1 MSNFILYNQRADKKR
16 LTKDFSMIIKEKIGN
31 NILPTIICIGTDRS
45 TGDSLGP
52 WVGKL
57 LKDKGYPG
65 KVFGTIH
72 NPVHAMNLQGL
83 LGANNYFKDDL
94 VIAIDASLGDT
105 ADIGKIYFRNGSL
118 TPGMGINKE
127 GLPKIGDFH
136 IVGIVNAAGSM
147 EYFVLQSTRLSL
159 VVNMAEVIA
168 DAIIS
173 VFATENCKTM

>member
-1 MSNFILYNQRADKKR
+1 MSNFVLYHQGANKKR
-16 LTKDFSMIIKEKIGN
+16 LAEDFSMIIKEKIGS

-72 NPVHAMNLQGL
+72 NPVHAMNLQSL
-83 LGANNYFKDDL
+83 LEENDYFEDDL
-94 VIAIDASLGDT
+94 VIAIDASLGD
-105 ADIGKIYFRNGSL
+105 AANIGRIYLRDGSL
-118 TPGMGINKE
+118 TPGTGVSKK
-127 GLPKIGDFH
+127 GLPEVGDFH
-136 IVGIVNAAGSM
+136 MVGVVNAAGFM
-147 EYFVLQSTRLSL
+147 EYLVLQNTRLSL
-159 VVNMAEVIA
+159 VVDMAEVTA

-173 VFATENCKTM
+173 AFGSKNCKTM

>member
-1 MSNFILYNQRADKKR
+1 MSNFVLYQEANKKR
-16 LTKDFSMIIKEKIGN
+16 LAEDFSMIIKKKIGS

-83 LGANNYFKDDL
+83 LEGNDYFEDDL

-105 ADIGKIYFRNGSL
+105 ANIGRIYLKDGGL
-118 TPGMGINKE
+118 TPGTGVSKK
-127 GLPKIGDFH
+127 GLPKVGDFH
-136 IVGIVNAAGSM
+136 IIGVVNAAGFM
-147 EYFVLQSTRLSL
+147 EYLVLQNTRLSL

-173 VFATENCKTM
+173 AFGSKNYKTM